1 MAAADAPDASTTVA
15 AATTAGS
22 AEPHL
27 FSYIRTHEIGAD
39 LALQT
44 PFGARRVTY
53 ADYTASGRALSF
65 IEDYVRDELLPT
77 YGNTHTTTTKTGRQ
91 SSEYLAEAR
100 TMVRNFLRCG
110 KHDSLIY
117 LGSGATSGA
126 NRLVGMLGL
135 AAPAAVVA
143 AAVLRPR
150 SHRPVVFVGPYEH
163 HSNLLPWRESLAEV
177 ITIDESADGGI
188 DLMSLESALL
198 AAIDRPLKVGAFSA
212 ASNVTGVLTDVDA
225 VTALLHTHGA
235 LACWDYATAAPH
247 VCVEMNPAGEG
258 GSDPARA
265 ALIAKDALYFSPHK
279 FVGGPQTAGV
289 SSWGGRARGGKCSL
303 PRSDFAPD
311 LSLQMSHDLSPQISQ
326 ISLAPLFPRS
336 LSPQIPPPPPPP
348 PPQQVLAFKSKLLA
362 KGESTSPGGGT
373 VFWVGDAGHTYAEGE
388 VEREEGGTP
397 PILGAIRVALT
408 MQLHHAVGLESIHAA
423 ETRTVG
429 AAVAAW
435 GAEPNLVVLGK
446 RLTTG
451 RLPIFSLAVRKGG
464 LLLHHAFVVKLLN
477 DLFGIQVC
485 TS

>member
-77 YGNTHTTTTKTGRQ
+77 YG
-91 SSEYLAEAR
+91 
-100 TMVRNFLRCG
+100 NFLRCG

-289 SSWGGRARGGKCSL
+289 SSWGGRLAQSK
-303 PRSDFAPD
+303 RS
-311 LSLQMSHDLSPQISQ
+311 
-326 ISLAPLFPRS
+326 
-336 LSPQIPPPPPPP
+336 
-348 PPQQVLAFKSKLLA
+348 
-362 KGESTSPGGGT
+362 
-373 VFWVGDAGHTYAEGE
+373 
-388 VEREEGGTP
+388 
-397 PILGAIRVALT
+397 
-408 MQLHHAVGLESIHAA
+408 
-423 ETRTVG
+423 
-429 AAVAAW
+429 
-435 GAEPNLVVLGK
+435 
-446 RLTTG
+446 
-451 RLPIFSLAVRKGG
+451 
-464 LLLHHAFVVKLLN
+464 
-477 DLFGIQVC
+477 
-485 TS
+485 